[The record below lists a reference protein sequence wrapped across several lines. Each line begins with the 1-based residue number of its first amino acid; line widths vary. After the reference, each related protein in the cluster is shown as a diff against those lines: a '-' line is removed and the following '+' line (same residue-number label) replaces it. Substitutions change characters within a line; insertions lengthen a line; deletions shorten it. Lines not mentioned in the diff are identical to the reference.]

1 MRPLRIRFPQ
11 LLGAVLRWVVCRSHG
26 MVGHLPNGWP
36 PPLPPPS
43 LGFPLSPAPLPRGSC
58 AASRRLG
65 AETKSALA
73 RGGLRALYQVASG
86 ACCRT
91 PPRSDRGSSPDRSLR
106 VRAETIFFNLTQWL
120 SSGHSRVPRS
130 SMILLTEDVIQP
142 AANGTARST
151 PPSHRRTVGCGCET
165 FRFADSTECHGGR

>member
-26 MVGHLPNGWP
+26 NGGSSSERVASAASAAEP
-36 PPLPPPS
+36 GLPPFARAVTERQ
-43 LGFPLSPAPLPRGSC
+43 L

-106 VRAETIFFNLTQWL
+106 VRAETVFFNLNG
-120 SSGHSRVPRS
+120 SHRGHSRVPRS
-130 SMILLTEDVIQP
+130 SMILLTEDGIQP

-151 PPSHRRTVGCGCET
+151 PPSHRRTVGYGCET